1 MSLNTPPIHVVGAG
15 LAGSECAFQ
24 LAELGYKVHLY
35 EMKAHKKSPAH
46 KTENFAE
53 LVCSNS
59 FGSTTDYSASGQLKW
74 EAKNLNSLIL
84 KAALD
89 AAVPAGM
96 ALGVDRDV
104 FSQSITTAIK
114 NHPNITCVDQVIQDV
129 NELDGLRIMA
139 TGPLT
144 DSALAQSLATH
155 FDAGSL
161 YFYDA
166 IAPIIET
173 DSIDMD
179 ICWKADRWG
188 KGGGSL
194 ADTKTHSDHGVHDLS
209 ENTNNHDD
217 NNSSEDNSPTS
228 DDTNRGGDYIN
239 CPLNKEQYYALIQA
253 IKAARKVEAKEFEK
267 TPYFENC
274 MPIEEIVARGD
285 ETLRFGPLSFKG
297 LPYPKTGRNCYA
309 VVQLRQD
316 NLQGTAYNMVGFQT
330 KMAYADQKE
339 VFRMIPGLE
348 NASFV
353 KLGSIHRNM
362 YINSP
367 RLLNPNLSSKKDPNL
382 FFAGQITGVEGY
394 FDSTCIGLL
403 VSRFV
408 DQKLRGQ
415 NLNPPPRTSALG
427 SLLNFLQEPKDNFQ
441 PMNINFSL
449 LPKLDE
455 SILGKMK
462 KSERK
467 RAKKDKQLAI
477 AKTDFL
483 NWITQTQH
491 QQKTMV

>member
-46 KTENFAE
+46 KTEHFAE

-104 FSQSITTAIK
+104 FSRSITSAIR

-129 NELDGLRIMA
+129 NELEGLRIIA

-188 KGGGSL
+188 KG
-194 ADTKTHSDHGVHDLS
+194 
-209 ENTNNHDD
+209 E
-217 NNSSEDNSPTS
+217 
-228 DDTNRGGDYIN
+228 GDYIN

-253 IKAARKVEAKEFEK
+253 IKAARKVEAKEFEQ

-330 KMAYADQKE
+330 KMAYPDQKE

-367 RLLNPNLSSKKDPNL
+367 RLLSPNLSSKKDPNL

-415 NLNPPPRTSALG
+415 SLNPPPRTSALG

-455 SILGKMK
+455 SFLDKMK

-477 AKTDFL
+477 AKADFL
-483 NWITQTQH
+483 NWVH
-491 QQKTMV
+491 QLQKSS

>member
-1 MSLNTPPIHVVGAG
+1 MSKHVNTVHIIGAG
-15 LAGSECAFQ
+15 LAGSECAYQ
-24 LAELGYKVHLY
+24 LAELGHPVRLY
-35 EMKAHKKSPAH
+35 EMKAIKMSPAH
-46 KTENFAE
+46 KNLDFAE

-59 FGSTTDYSASGQLKW
+59 FGSMTDYSASGQLKW
-74 EAKNLNSLIL
+74 EAEGLNSLIL
-84 KAALD
+84 KAARA

-104 FSQSITTAIK
+104 FSAQITQVLRQ
-114 NHPNITCVDQVIQDV
+114 HPNITCVDEVVTDI
-129 NELDGLRIMA
+129 NALTGIRIIA

-144 DSALAQSLATH
+144 DDSLAKSLQTH
-155 FDAGSL
+155 FGLGSL

-173 DSIDMD
+173 DSINMD

-188 KGGGSL
+188 NG
-194 ADTKTHSDHGVHDLS
+194 TQ
-209 ENTNNHDD
+209 
-217 NNSSEDNSPTS
+217 
-228 DDTNRGGDYIN
+228 DYIN
-239 CPLNKEQYYALIQA
+239 CPLDKEQYYNLIQA
-253 IKAARKVEAKEFEK
+253 IKAARKVESKEFEQ

-285 ETLRFGPLSFKG
+285 ETLRYGPLSFKG
-297 LPYPKTGRNCYA
+297 LRNPRTEKNCYA

-330 KMAYADQKE
+330 KMAYADQKQ

-348 NASFV
+348 EASFV

-367 RLLNPNLSSKKDPNL
+367 QLLNSDLSSKKDPNL

-408 DQKLRGQ
+408 DQKLTGKTFS
-415 NLNPPPRTSALG
+415 PPPRTSAMG
-427 SLLNFLQEPKDNFQ
+427 SLLHFLQEERPNFQ

-449 LPKLDE
+449 LPKLE
-455 SILGKMK
+455 EAEVVGKIKKSDRKRMK
-462 KSERK
+462 KDR
-467 RAKKDKQLAI
+467 QLAI
-477 AKTDFL
+477 AKSDFH
-483 NWITQTQH
+483 NW
-491 QQKTMV
+491 KELL

>member
-1 MSLNTPPIHVVGAG
+1 MSMSPKNIHIIGAG

-24 LAELGYKVHLY
+24 LAELGHKVHLY

-46 KTENFAE
+46 KSPHFAE

-74 EAKNLNSLIL
+74 EAQNLESLIL
-84 KAALD
+84 KAAKE

-96 ALGVDRDV
+96 ALGVDREV
-104 FSQSITTAIK
+104 FSHSVTEVIK
-114 NHPNITCVDQVIQDV
+114 NHPNITCIDRVIEDV
-129 NELDGLRIMA
+129 NELEGIRIIS

-144 DSALAQSLATH
+144 DDTLAQSLIKH
-155 FDAGSL
+155 FDSGSL

-173 DSIDMD
+173 DSINMD
-179 ICWKADRWG
+179 ICWKGDRWD
-188 KGGGSL
+188 KGN
-194 ADTKTHSDHGVHDLS
+194 K
-209 ENTNNHDD
+209 
-217 NNSSEDNSPTS
+217 
-228 DDTNRGGDYIN
+228 DYIN
-239 CPLNKEQYYALIQA
+239 CPLDKDQYYTLIEA
-253 IKAARKVEAKEFEK
+253 IKSARKIESKEFEQ

-297 LPYPKTGRNCYA
+297 LRNPKTGRNCYA

-330 KMAYADQKE
+330 KMAYSDQKE
-339 VFRMIPGLE
+339 VFRLIPGLE
-348 NASFV
+348 EASFV

-367 RLLNPNLSSKKDPNL
+367 RLLNANLSSKKDPDL

-403 VSRFV
+403 VAKFV
-408 DQKLRGQ
+408 DQKVKGQ
-415 NLNPPPRTSALG
+415 DFTPPPRTTAMG

-449 LPKLDE
+449 LPKIEDE
-455 SILGKMK
+455 IVGKIK

-467 RAKKDKQLAI
+467 KMKKDKQLEI
-477 AKTDFL
+477 AKSDFL
-483 NWITQTQH
+483 KWKDQIS
-491 QQKTMV
+491 KTTSIP

>member
-1 MSLNTPPIHVVGAG
+1 MSSNSTPIHIIGAG
-15 LAGSECAFQ
+15 LAGSECAYQ
-24 LAELGYKVHLY
+24 LAQAGHKVHLY

-46 KTENFAE
+46 KSPGFAE

-59 FGSTTDYSASGQLKW
+59 FGSMTDYSASGQLKW
-74 EAKNLNSLIL
+74 EAQNLGSLIL
-84 KAALD
+84 QAAKQ

-96 ALGVDRDV
+96 ALGVDREV
-104 FSQSITTAIK
+104 FSAQVTETIK
-114 NHPNITCVDQVIQDV
+114 NHPNITCIDRVIT
-129 NELDGLRIMA
+129 NIHELEGIRVIA

-144 DSALAQSLATH
+144 DEALAKSLIEH
-155 FDAGSL
+155 FDLHSL

-173 DSIDMD
+173 DSINMD

-188 KGGGSL
+188 NG
-194 ADTKTHSDHGVHDLS
+194 A
-209 ENTNNHDD
+209 
-217 NNSSEDNSPTS
+217 
-228 DDTNRGGDYIN
+228 GDYIN
-239 CPLNKEQYYALIQA
+239 CPLDKDQYYRLIEA
-253 IKAARKVEAKEFEK
+253 IKAARKIESKEFEK

-274 MPIEEIVARGD
+274 MPIEEIVSRGD

-297 LPYPKTGRNCYA
+297 LRNPKTDRNCYA

-330 KMAYADQKE
+330 KMAYSDQKE
-339 VFRMIPGLE
+339 VFRLIPGLE
-348 NASFV
+348 EASFV

-367 RLLNPNLSSKKDPNL
+367 QLLNADLSSKKDSQL

-403 VSRFV
+403 VAKLI
-408 DQKLRGQ
+408 DQKIKDHPFS
-415 NLNPPPRTSALG
+415 PPPRTSALG
-427 SLLNFLQEPKDNFQ
+427 SLHHFLQEPKENFQ

-449 LPKLDE
+449 FPVIDE
-455 SILGKMK
+455 QLLAGVK

-467 RAKKDKQLAI
+467 KLRKDTQLEI
-477 AKTDFL
+477 AKRDFL
-483 NWITQTQH
+483 QWVSEF
-491 QQKTMV
+491 KD